1 MSANRLVALA
11 SDLERFAD
19 RARLLA
25 DRFSEE
31 ADTTT
36 WSGTAARSFM
46 RSAATRVC
54 RCRDYGDELAGVA
67 ASMRHL
73 AEALFDLEQRR
84 RAAHHPPGAVRI
96 VIEAG

>member
-11 SDLERFAD
+11 SDLERFAE

-25 DRFSEE
+25 DRLSEE

-36 WSGTAARSFM
+36 WSGVAARAFL

-54 RCRDYGDELAGVA
+54 RCRDYGGELTRA
-67 ASMRHL
+67 ASAMRHL
-73 AEALFDLEQRR
+73 AEELFDLEQRR
-84 RAAHHPPGAVRI
+84 RAAHQPPGAVRI